1 MSLYDYC
8 FLKFEF
14 ILAKEKFVLECT
26 SKVSVLNSFNVI
38 IPTVQH
44 PPKPEYRQLYLQR
57 LQNGMVTILSQCWA
71 MPWLWPMSSAY
82 VWVELPLTLMLLNCH
97 WIIGIKWSLLKM
109 PLSNRA
115 CYSMWYR
122 MRCFRVECDELLG
135 LGLNDRLSKWNWFE
149 ILIGIIWILN

>member
-57 LQNGMVTILSQCWA
+57 LQNGISHYSVTVLGNALALANVICICVSRA
-71 MPWLWPMSSAY
+71 AIDSN
-82 VWVELPLTLMLLNCH
+82 VVELPLNHWNQMIALEDAFIKQSMLQYVVQNE
-97 WIIGIKWSLLKM
+97 M
-109 PLSNRA
+109 
-115 CYSMWYR
+115 
-122 MRCFRVECDELLG
+122 F
-135 LGLNDRLSKWNWFE
+135 
-149 ILIGIIWILN
+149 